1 MSVFFITG
9 SSRGLGLQIA
19 RAAADRGHAVVATAR
34 DTAELRAALPA
45 ATVLPLDVT
54 DAGQA
59 AAAVQAAVAAH
70 GRIDVLVN
78 NAGYGM
84 FGAVEEVGDAEARA
98 IFDANVFG
106 LLNVTRAVL
115 PVMRAQRSG
124 RVLNIGSI
132 AGFFNAP
139 GPGLYGATK
148 AAVDAVSEAM
158 RGELAPLGILTTV
171 VEPGA
176 FRTGFFGD
184 RSFRFARQVIDDYAA
199 TVGAARA
206 AVPGRDG
213 TQPGDPVEAA
223 RVIVDLAEHPEPPTR
238 LLLGSDAVARAEAK
252 LEQVAKELEQ
262 WRTVSLSTDYA
273 G

>member
-9 SSRGLGLQIA
+9 APRGLGLEIA
-19 RAAADRGHAVVATAR
+19 RAAAERGHTVVATAR
-34 DTAELRAALPA
+34 DADAVRAALPA
-45 ATVLPLDVT
+45 ATALPLDVT

-59 AAAVQAAVAAH
+59 RAAVEAAVAAH

-84 FGAVEEVGDAEARA
+84 FGAVEEVSDAEARA

-106 LLNVTRAVL
+106 LLTVTRAVL

-148 AAVDAVSEAM
+148 FAVDGISEAM
-158 RGELAPLGILTTV
+158 RGELEPLGILTTV

-176 FRTGFFGD
+176 LRTGFFGD
-184 RSFRFARQVIDDYAA
+184 RSFRFAEQVIGDYAA
-199 TVGAARA
+199 TVGRARA

-213 TQPGDPVEAA
+213 TQPGDPAKAA
-223 RVIVDLAEHPEPPTR
+223 GLIVDLAEHPEPPTR
-238 LLLGSDAVARAEAK
+238 LLLGSDAVTRADAK
-252 LEQVAKELEQ
+252 LEHLAEELAQ
-262 WRTVSLSTDYA
+262 WREASLSTDF
-273 G
+273 

>member
-9 SSRGLGLQIA
+9 SARGLGLEIA
-19 RAAADRGHAVVATAR
+19 RVAAERGHTVVATAR
-34 DTAELRAALPA
+34 DTAAVQAELPA
-45 ATVLPLDVT
+45 ATALPLDFT
-54 DAGQA
+54 DACQA
-59 AAAVQAAVAAH
+59 AAAVETAVAAH

-148 AAVDAVSEAM
+148 FAVEGISEAM

-184 RSFRFARQVIDDYAA
+184 RGFLFAQRGICDDTA

-213 TQPGDPVEAA
+213 TQPGDPVRAA
-223 RVIVDLAEHPEPPTR
+223 RVIVDLAEHPAPPTR
-238 LLLGSDAVARAEAK
+238 LQLGSDAVTRTEAK
-252 LEQVAKELEQ
+252 LEQLAEELAQ
-262 WRTVSLSTDYA
+262 WRAVALSTDYQ
-273 G
+273 